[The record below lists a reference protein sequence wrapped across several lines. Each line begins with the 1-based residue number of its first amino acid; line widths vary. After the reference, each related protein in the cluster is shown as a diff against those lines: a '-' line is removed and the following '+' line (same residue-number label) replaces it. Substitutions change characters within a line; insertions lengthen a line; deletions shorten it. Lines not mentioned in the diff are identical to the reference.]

1 MVAEPLRAEDLP
13 SAAIEADERP
23 IGVGVIAVGDA
34 RLAAVPPLR
43 FDVAFDAN
51 SGVYELTGE
60 FDIVLASP
68 TRRELEDALDDTLAL
83 LSKGFQ
89 PLQGR
94 HRRFIH
100 FTTDGKKT
108 PVWTMLSHGSRREF
122 DDLVA
127 CPLSRDQYEAK
138 LRDADAI

>member
-68 TRRELEDALDDTLAL
+68 TRRELEDALDDTLAML
-83 LSKGFQ
+83 WREYAEGDPAALSPKAAA
-89 PLQGR
+89 L
-94 HRRFIH
+94 
-100 FTTDGKKT
+100 
-108 PVWTMLSHGSRREF
+108 RRE
-122 DDLVA
+122 LR
-127 CPLSRDQYEAK
+127 SRFVLEHNA
-138 LRDADAI
+138 A